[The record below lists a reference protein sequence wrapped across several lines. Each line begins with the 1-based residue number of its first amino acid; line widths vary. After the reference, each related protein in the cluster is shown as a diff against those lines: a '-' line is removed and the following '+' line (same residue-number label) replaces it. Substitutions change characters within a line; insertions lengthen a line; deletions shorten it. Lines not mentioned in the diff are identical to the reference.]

1 MEEYDER
8 NVIDRDGFSMD
19 IIEKESALMN
29 VYKHAFIETPFARR
43 FQGFINEVRFER
55 KWAIVGAYSRNGKT
69 WCIKDLIE
77 NSGAVKE
84 YNGYTRIPIIA
95 VRSPDGSTPTDL
107 ISSICRCFG
116 FVPISNSAAQK
127 KWLISSIPKL
137 GVEQIIIDDA
147 HELNLSHLKFIKW
160 LTDSLELEMNHYVS
174 IVFSSIVSANSI
186 SIWNKIQQ
194 YRHEDWMQQLY
205 ERFSLCREIPSHT
218 CNEVAEIL
226 YGYEELY
233 RPFVPDIS
241 LVKYTDNIYSWL
253 ICPELDIHNCRRV
266 AMEHLAKLV
275 FESVKV
281 AYIEYNLKDVPL
293 DLLFHIYKACFL
305 NKDKVLSVEDKPAYK
320 PKTVANQKNA
330 I

>member
-1 MEEYDER
+1 MEEYDKR
-8 NVIDRDGFSMD
+8 NTIDKANSS
-19 IIEKESALMN
+19 IQLIEKESALMN

-43 FQGFINEVRFER
+43 FQGFIKEVRCER

-69 WCIKDLIE
+69 WCIKDLVE

-84 YNGYTRIPIIA
+84 YNGNTRIPIIA
-95 VRSPDGSTPTDL
+95 VRSPEASTPNDL
-107 ISSICRCFG
+107 ISAICRCFG
-116 FVPISNSAAQK
+116 FVPLSNSSAQK
-127 KWLISSIPKL
+127 KWLISTIPKL

-147 HELNLSHLKFIKW
+147 HELNLNHLKFIKW
-160 LTDSLELEMNHYVS
+160 LMDSLELEMNYYVS
-174 IVFSSIVSANSI
+174 VVFSSIVSANSI

-205 ERFSLCREIPSHT
+205 ERFALCCEIPGNT

-241 LVKYTDNIYSWL
+241 LVKYTDNIYGWL

-266 AMEHLAKLV
+266 AMEHLAKLI
-275 FESVKV
+275 FEAVKV
-281 AYIEYNLKDVPL
+281 AYIEYSLRDIPL
-293 DLLFHIYKACFL
+293 DLLLYVYKVCFL
-305 NKDKVLSVEDKPAYK
+305 NKDKVLSIEEKPKYK
-320 PKTVANQKNA
+320 PRILPNQENA